1 MTSVV
6 DKYYRRIIQNI
17 DNVGMKFDISTLLVK
32 SKKHDSKINDIEN
45 DISDNLELINTN
57 KSNISDNL
65 ELINTNKSNIS
76 DNLELINTNK
86 SNIFDNLTKIGANE
100 TNISSNLEKIN
111 SIEEN
116 NLKISNNV
124 FNDKY
129 DIEKQSFNFNKNSH
143 SYILF
148 QKIFEYDFN
157 TDGELIINNIINY
170 KYDNLKNDINRLT
183 HLYEFYNNNI
193 LFYSITLDNHDFGIT
208 SNSDKNILNIDDN
221 FCFNINNKNNIKL
234 VLTLTRIN
242 QWGSGNIKLKMID
255 DNNINITYKVK
266 TDISNKFDENDR
278 KIKVLDEKVSVNN
291 TLIGNNFNSLLPL
304 KSNYIINNMWLFNLG
319 NKDVNF
325 MYNIQKFLV
334 YENDIVYNFKI
345 GSFIELNESCLYLF
359 DSLKN
364 YYFILKETYQF
375 LDQND
380 TLIEEFS
387 FNVVNKGAVFRNYQI
402 YKNTHYHKVISNIT
416 NLKLRLYLERI
427 NNSENNIEF
436 KLKLT
441 NDFQSNFICLKY
453 FEYTSKNTF
462 SKNNSI
468 FSKIV

>member
-1 MTSVV
+1 MTSIV
-6 DKYYRRIIQNI
+6 DKYYRSIIQNI
-17 DNVGMKFDISTLLVK
+17 DNVRMKFDISTLLVK
-32 SKKHDSKINDIEN
+32 SKEHDSKIEN
-45 DISDNLELINTN
+45 NETIIS
-57 KSNISDNL
+57 S
-65 ELINTNKSNIS
+65 
-76 DNLELINTNK
+76 
-86 SNIFDNLTKIGANE
+86 NLTKIGTNE
-100 TNISSNLEKIN
+100 TNISSNLSKIETNETNISSNLTKIGTNKTNIFSNLSKIETNETNISSNLSKIEINETNISSNFTLIN
-111 SIEEN
+111 SIQEN
-116 NLKISNNV
+116 NFKISNNV

-148 QKIFEYDFN
+148 QKNFDYYFN

-266 TDISNKFDENDR
+266 TDISNKFDENDK
-278 KIKVLDEKVSVNN
+278 KIKVLDEKISVNN

-304 KSNYIINNMWLFNLG
+304 KSNYIINNMWLFNLS
-319 NKDVNF
+319 NKDINF
-325 MYNIQKFLV
+325 IYNTKKFLV
-334 YENDIVYNFKI
+334 YENDIIYNFKV

-364 YYFILKETYQF
+364 FYFTLKETYQF

-380 TLIEEFS
+380 TLIDEFS
-387 FNVVNKGAVFRNYQI
+387 FNMKGKGTVYRNQQI
-402 YKNTHYHKVISNIT
+402 YNSTHYYKILSNIT
-416 NLKLRLYLERI
+416 NLKIRLYLERI
-427 NNSENNIEF
+427 NNSENNMEF

-441 NDFQSNFICLKY
+441 KDFQNNFICLKY
-453 FEYTSKNTF
+453 FEYTS
-462 SKNNSI
+462 
-468 FSKIV
+468 